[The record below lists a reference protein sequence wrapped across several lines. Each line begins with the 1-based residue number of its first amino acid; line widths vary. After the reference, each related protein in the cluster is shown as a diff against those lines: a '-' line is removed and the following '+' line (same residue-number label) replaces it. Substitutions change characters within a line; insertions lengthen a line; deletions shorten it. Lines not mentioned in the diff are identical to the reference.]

1 MTEDYLDE
9 VSQAFLSHCGRGL
22 MLSPRDRA
30 IVERWC
36 RAGIPSEVVV
46 AGLNDAFATKPKR
59 RVLSI
64 AFASASVERAAHAWR
79 NRVVG
84 AHLDD
89 EHAEADIEGA
99 FRDLKLKV
107 QSIAEHHT
115 DGPLREV
122 MYFLT
127 GQMSHIQNQGRQ
139 DSSFDYDEALETLEC
154 QVCDQVILT
163 FNDRE
168 KAELELQVNDAV
180 RSMSFASTTA
190 QEQSRTV
197 FRNRRI
203 RARLGL
209 PPLQLVI
216 SGSW

>member
-84 AHLDD
+84 AHLMMNMPKR
-89 EHAEADIEGA
+89 IS
-99 FRDLKLKV
+99 RV
-107 QSIAEHHT
+107 
-115 DGPLREV
+115 R
-122 MYFLT
+122 
-127 GQMSHIQNQGRQ
+127 
-139 DSSFDYDEALETLEC
+139 LE
-154 QVCDQVILT
+154 
-163 FNDRE
+163 
-168 KAELELQVNDAV
+168 
-180 RSMSFASTTA
+180 
-190 QEQSRTV
+190 
-197 FRNRRI
+197 
-203 RARLGL
+203 
-209 PPLQLVI
+209 I
-216 SGSW
+216 SN